1 MLLLQK
7 AQLQN
12 YITKQRYT
20 RSFLVQKN
28 TQKAILDWDVCSRK
42 IYNKKDKHLLCLLIH
57 YKQHYCIFWT
67 HTLYLWNSILMK
79 LLSVVF
85 AFRWITK
92 GWRFGGVHCVISA
105 MTVGTMQNLPDAE
118 KFLHRYC
125 YHFK

>member
-1 MLLLQK
+1 MANVTATKSTTAKLNHQTTLYQK
-7 AQLQN
+7 LPC
-12 YITKQRYT
+12 
-20 RSFLVQKN
+20 N
-28 TQKAILDWDVCSRK
+28 TQKAILYWDVCSRK

-85 AFRWITK
+85 AFRRITK
-92 GWRFGGVHCVISA
+92 GWRFGSVHCVISA

-118 KFLHRYC
+118 KVLHRYC